1 MVEDEI
7 RRAHWKLHK
16 IDEDLDL
23 RRSVEV
29 LEKQKVL
36 HAMKLFSGNQMRMSK
51 ALGISRGSLQ
61 YKMKQMG
68 LL

>member
-1 MVEDEI
+1 MKNLILID
-7 RRAHWKLHK
+7 
-16 IDEDLDL
+16 DEDLDL
-23 RRSVEV
+23 RRSVEI
-29 LEKQKVL
+29 LEKHKVL